1 MSVCLSVRYQM
12 VSNGSEKGIK
22 RAADTLQEGV
32 IKVRGK
38 ERESGN
44 ERV

>member
-1 MSVCLSVRYQM
+1 M
-12 VSNGSEKGIK
+12 SNGSEKGIK
-22 RAADTLQEGV
+22 RDSDTLQAGA

-38 ERESGN
+38 GRESGN